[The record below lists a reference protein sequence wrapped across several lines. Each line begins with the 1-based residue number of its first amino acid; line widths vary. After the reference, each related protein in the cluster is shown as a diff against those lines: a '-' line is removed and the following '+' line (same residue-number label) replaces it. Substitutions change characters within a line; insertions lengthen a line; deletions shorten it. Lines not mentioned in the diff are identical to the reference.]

1 MKSIKEQPGH
11 IYKEIIFKRYLII
24 FLLTILCI
32 ITSLLNLLIGSINIE
47 FSEIIKILL
56 GYSDNPIAQV
66 AIWEYRMP
74 WTLMALLVGGA
85 LGLAGLQMQTI
96 LNNPLA
102 SPYTLGISA
111 GAGFGAAL
119 AYVLGIKLLPNIPI
133 EFVVPVNAF
142 IFAFLT
148 SLLIML
154 IGKIR
159 GFTSETLVL
168 GGIAI
173 SFLFQALLAL
183 LQYYASEEVL
193 QAIVFWLF
201 GSLTKASLLKS
212 QIIFCILIITTIL
225 LLLKSW
231 KITALRLGDDRAK
244 SLGINPEKL
253 RLEVLIYTSILT
265 SIAICFVG
273 IIGFVGLVAPHIA
286 RMLIGEDQRFLIIG
300 SILSGALILSAGAI
314 ISKIIVPGAI
324 FPVGIVT
331 SMLGVPFF
339 LYLIIKG
346 RKGIW

>member
-1 MKSIKEQPGH
+1 MRSVTEQSGY
-11 IYKEIIFKRYLII
+11 IYKELTFKRFLTI
-24 FLLTILCI
+24 FLLTILCVV
-32 ITSLLNLLIGSINIE
+32 TSLLNLAIGSVNVE
-47 FSEIIKILL
+47 FIEIIKTLL
-56 GYSDNPIAQV
+56 GYSTNPVTQV
-66 AIWEYRMP
+66 TIWEYRIP

-119 AYVLGIKLLPNIPI
+119 AYVLGIKLLPI
-133 EFVVPVNAF
+133 ELVVPVNAF
-142 IFAFLT
+142 IFALLT
-148 SLLIML
+148 CLLIMF

-183 LQYYASEEVL
+183 LEYYASEETL

-201 GSLTKASLLKS
+201 GSLTKASLFKS
-212 QIIFCILIITTIL
+212 QIIFCVLIIISVL
-225 LLLKSW
+225 LLLKAW

-244 SLGINPEKL
+244 SLGINTERL
-253 RLEVLIYTSILT
+253 RLEVLVYISILT
-265 SIAICFVG
+265 SIAVCFVG

-314 ISKIIVPGAI
+314 ISKVIVPGAI

-331 SMLGVPFF
+331 SILGIPFF
-339 LYLIIKG
+339 LYLVIKG
-346 RKGIW
+346 RGGIW